1 MNVKT
6 ILLRELRIS
15 ESLIQTPQRKES
27 KASGR
32 DKWVEKVVVVEEG
45 AKGETG
51 FIEREEEEK
60 TCGSSQR
67 PALCARR
74 EWKEAPKAQHRGYAG
89 QRNGSIVHTRKLV
102 SRL

>member
-45 AKGETG
+45 AKGETD
-51 FIEREEEEK
+51 FIEREEEEDEK
-60 TCGSSQR
+60 SCGSSQR
-67 PALCARR
+67 PALCARS
-74 EWKEAPKAQHRGYAG
+74 EWKR
-89 QRNGSIVHTRKLV
+89 
-102 SRL
+102 